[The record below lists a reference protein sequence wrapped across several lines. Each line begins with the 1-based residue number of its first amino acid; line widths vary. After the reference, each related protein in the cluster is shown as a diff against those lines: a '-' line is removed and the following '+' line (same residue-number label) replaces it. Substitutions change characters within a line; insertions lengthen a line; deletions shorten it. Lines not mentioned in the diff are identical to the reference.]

1 VTLVPLLAVVLALV
15 HTGAPSR
22 NGLVAFDRCCGTA
35 ATGIWT
41 VRPNGTGSRR
51 VFRPPADD
59 APLTPAWSPRGTQI
73 AYAPGAPSGGL
84 WVMSANGTLRRRILR
99 GNGDVLFPTWS
110 TDGTRIAFADL
121 RTPRGRI
128 HDIYV
133 VRTNGTGLRR
143 LTTSPVDEND
153 PAWAPNDSAIAYQ
166 RGRDIWIMRTNGTG
180 QRLLIR
186 NASSPSWSPGATHI
200 AFVRNGD
207 PWIANRNGTG
217 ARRVVRAPQPQISVA
232 WSPDGRLLATSPI
245 DRGDILLVAA
255 NGSKVTPLT
264 NAAGFFNSLPAWQR
278 LR

>member
-1 VTLVPLLAVVLALV
+1 MILAAVATILALV

-22 NGLVAFDRCCGTA
+22 NGLVAFDRCCGST

-51 VFRPPADD
+51 IFRPAADD
-59 APLTPAWSPRGTQI
+59 AALTPAWSPRGVLI
-73 AYAPGAPSGGL
+73 AYAPGAPTGGL
-84 WVMSANGTLRRRILR
+84 WVMNANGTLRHRIIR

-110 TDGTRIAFADL
+110 TNGAKLAFADL
-121 RTPRGRI
+121 ARPGARL
-128 HDIYV
+128 HDIWV
-133 VRTNGTGLRR
+133 VGNNGLGLRR
-143 LTTSPVDEND
+143 LAAASVDEND
-153 PAWAPNDSAIAYQ
+153 PVWAPDDSAIAYQ
-166 RGRDIWIMRTNGTG
+166 RGRDVWVMRTNGTG

-207 PWIANRNGTG
+207 PWIVNRNGTG
-217 ARRVVRAPQPQISVA
+217 ARRVAHVPQPQISVA

-255 NGSKVTPLT
+255 NGSRITPLT
-264 NAAGFFNSLPAWQR
+264 NAAGYFNALPAWQR